1 MPNRLIK
8 ESICTSEDIAQLS
21 KDAEILF
28 YRLIVNADD
37 YGCYF
42 GNPSIVK
49 SRCFPLKSDD
59 IHSNEVDAWLDELA
73 KAGIIIRYTAEDG
86 RDYIQFMKW
95 AKHQRVRQTEHK
107 YPQYDANRC
116 QLKSSCGNLPQIA
129 ADGGRMRPN
138 PIQSNPESN
147 PIRIQS
153 NPDGDDDFDSFWEAY
168 PKKSGDIR
176 QAFFEW
182 EGAVQNGASPDEII
196 EAVKRQAEEKETRF
210 FPSAEKWLRNRGWTE
225 QPDTGAARTRRV
237 TTFMDI
243 GEAERERR
251 TANDG

>member
-37 YGCYF
+37 YGRYY

-49 SRCFPLKSDD
+49 SNCFPLKSDN
-59 IHSNEVDAWLDELA
+59 IHSDEVDTWLDELVS
-73 KAGIIIRYTAEDG
+73 AGLIDRYEADG
-86 RDYIQFMKW
+86 RKYICFRKW
-95 AKHQRVRQTEHK
+95 DKHQSIRAKKSKFPAPASICKQMIS
-107 YPQYDANRC
+107 DASETQANESKCPR
-116 QLKSSCGNLPQIA
+116 
-129 ADGGRMRPN
+129 N
-138 PIQSNPESN
+138 PIQSNTN

-153 NPDGDDDFDSFWEAY
+153 NPDDNDDFDSFWEAY

-225 QPDTGAARTRRV
+225 QSDTGTARTRRV
-237 TTFMDI
+237 TTFLDI

>member
-8 ESICTSEDIAQLS
+8 ESICTSEDLDKLS
-21 KDAEILF
+21 HGAEILF
-28 YRLIVNADD
+28 YRLIVQADD
-37 YGCYF
+37 YGCYY

-49 SRCFPLKSDD
+49 SRCFPLKSDEL
-59 IHSNEVDAWLDELA
+59 HSNEIDAWLDELA
-73 KAGIIIRYTAEDG
+73 NAGIIIRYTAEDG

-107 YPQYDANRC
+107 YPQYNADCC
-116 QLKSSCGNLPQIA
+116 QLKSSCRSLPQLA
-129 ADGGRMRPN
+129 ADCGRLRPN

-153 NPDGDDDFDSFWEAY
+153 NPDDNNDFDLFWEAY

-182 EGAVQNGASPDEII
+182 EGAIQNGASPEEII
-196 EAVKRQAEEKETRF
+196 EAVKRQSEQKETRF
-210 FPSAEKWLRNRGWTE
+210 FPSAEKWLRNKGWTE
-225 QPDTGAARTRRV
+225 KPETERPKKRM
-237 TTFMDI
+237 TTFLDI
-243 GEAERERR
+243 GDAQRGMEQGH
-251 TANDG
+251 DG